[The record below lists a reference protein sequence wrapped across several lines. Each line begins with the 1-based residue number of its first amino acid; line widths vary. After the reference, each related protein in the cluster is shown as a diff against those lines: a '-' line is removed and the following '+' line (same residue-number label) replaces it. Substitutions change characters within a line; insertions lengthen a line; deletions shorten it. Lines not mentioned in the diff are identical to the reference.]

1 MSRVVRV
8 SDTDYKITVETGGTI
23 VLDTGVNTPVAPA
36 GWIGGVIVT
45 GDLRVLGNTTTVDTT
60 NLQIEDN
67 IILLN
72 KGETGSGVTEG
83 SAGIQI
89 QRSLNSASPTF
100 PDALIVYD
108 EAQDE
113 FVLKYTNNVR
123 IPLKTNEIR
132 SGGGDLKIFTDPNP
146 GTGVISVSDIPDYEL
161 RATDPDD
168 IPNIQ
173 WVYDYVLA
181 FGGVALVDRFSSF
194 SGVTPLDTGGRAYD
208 TGAGDP
214 ASKIEFTVDGIKRL
228 ELSTS
233 GATITGVLDS
243 DQIRIANNRIDI
255 NTSNQDL
262 IIGASGTGSV
272 VVDDNL
278 RITAAAS
285 DPAFN
290 ADGTKI
296 YVKDPEYGGS
306 GLYFVDRDDYRDELV
321 SRRKAIA
328 YSMIF

>member
-1 MSRVVRV
+1 MSKVVRV

-23 VLDTGVNTPVAPA
+23 VLDTGVNTPIAPA
-36 GWIGGVIVT
+36 GWIGGVIIT
-45 GDLRVLGNTTTVDTT
+45 GDLRVLGNTTTVDTI
-60 NLQIEDN
+60 NLAIEDN

-72 KGETGSGVTEG
+72 KGEAGSGITEG

-89 QRSLNSASPTF
+89 QRSENSASLAF
-100 PDALIVYD
+100 PDAQILYD
-108 EAQDE
+108 EGADE
-113 FVLKYTNNVR
+113 FVLKYTNNTL
-123 IPLKTNEIR
+123 IPLKINSIRTNNSDLEINTGLTG
-132 SGGGDLKIFTDPNP
+132 S
-146 GTGVISVSDIPDYEL
+146 GVISVSGVPDYEL

-168 IPNIQ
+168 IPNLQ

-181 FGGVALVDRFSSF
+181 FGGVALVDRFSAF
-194 SGVTPLDTGGRAYD
+194 DGTTPLDTGARAFD
-208 TGAGDP
+208 TDAGD
-214 ASKIEFTVDGIKRL
+214 AESKIVLEVDGITRT
-228 ELSTS
+228 ELTTS
-233 GATITGVLDS
+233 GVIITGNLDA
-243 DQIRIANNRIDI
+243 DQVRIAGNRIDI
-255 NTSNQDL
+255 NSSNQDL

-278 RITAAAS
+278 RITVASS

-290 ADGTKI
+290 SDGTKV

-306 GLYFVDRDDYRDELV
+306 GLYFVNRDDYRDELV

>member
-36 GWIGGVIVT
+36 GWIGGVIIT

-60 NLQIEDN
+60 NLAIEDN

-72 KGETGSGVTEG
+72 KGETGLGITEG

-89 QRSLNSASPTF
+89 QRSENSANPGF
-100 PDALIVYD
+100 PDAQILYSESADEIVLQYD
-108 EAQDE
+108 GTGA
-113 FVLKYTNNVR
+113 L
-123 IPLKTNEIR
+123 IPLKINSIR
-132 SGGGDLKIFTDPNP
+132 T
-146 GTGVISVSDIPDYEL
+146 GTGNLNINTGLTGSGVISVSGVPSYEL

-168 IPNIQ
+168 IPNLQ
-173 WVYDYVLA
+173 WVYNYVLA
-181 FGGVALVDRFSSF
+181 FGGIALVDRFSAY
-194 SGVTPLDTGGRAYD
+194 SGTSPLDTGGRAYD
-208 TGAGDP
+208 TGQGDP
-214 ASKIEFTVDGIKRL
+214 ESKIEFTVDGVTRT
-228 ELSTS
+228 ELTTS
-233 GATITGVLDS
+233 GVIISGVLDS
-243 DQIRIANNRIDI
+243 DRIRISGNRIDI
-255 NTSNQDL
+255 NSSNEDL

-278 RITAAAS
+278 RITVAAS
-285 DPAFN
+285 DPTFN

>member
-23 VLDTGVNTPVAPA
+23 VLDTGVNTPIAPA
-36 GWIGGVIVT
+36 GWIGGVIIT

-60 NLQIEDN
+60 NLAIEDN

-72 KGETGSGVTEG
+72 KGETGLGVTEG

-89 QRSLNSASPTF
+89 QRSENSASPVF
-100 PDALIVYD
+100 PDVQILYNESTDDIVLQYTTGTL
-108 EAQDE
+108 
-113 FVLKYTNNVR
+113 VPLKINTIRTNN
-123 IPLKTNEIR
+123 
-132 SGGGDLKIFTDPNP
+132 SDLNINT
-146 GTGVISVSDIPDYEL
+146 GAVGAGVISVSSVPNYEL

-168 IPNIQ
+168 IPNLQ
-173 WVYDYVLA
+173 WVYNYVLA
-181 FGGVALVDRFSSF
+181 FGGVALVDRFSAF
-194 SGVTPLDTGGRAYD
+194 DGTTPLDTGGRAYD
-208 TGAGDP
+208 TDAGDP
-214 ASKIEFTVDGIKRL
+214 VSEIEFTVDGANRL
-228 ELSTS
+228 NLTTS
-233 GATITGVLDS
+233 GAVITGILDS
-243 DQIRIANNRIDI
+243 DEIRIAGNRIDI
-255 NTSNQDL
+255 NSSNRDL
-262 IIGASGTGSV
+262 ILGASGTGSV

-278 RITAAAS
+278 RITVVAS
-285 DPAFN
+285 DPLSN
-290 ADGTKI
+290 PDGTKF

>member
-8 SDTDYKITVETGGTI
+8 SDSDYKITVETGGTI
-23 VLDTGVNTPVAPA
+23 VLDTGVNTPIAPA
-36 GWIGGVIVT
+36 GWIGGVIIT

-72 KGETGSGVTEG
+72 KGETGSGVSEG

-89 QRSLNSASPTF
+89 QRSLNSASPSF
-100 PDALIVYD
+100 PDAQILYNESTDEIVL
-108 EAQDE
+108 Q
-113 FVLKYTNNVR
+113 YTTGTL
-123 IPLKTNEIR
+123 IPLKVNAIRTNNT
-132 SGGGDLKIFTDPNP
+132 DLVINT
-146 GTGVISVSDIPDYEL
+146 GVIGSGVISVAGVPGYET

-173 WVYDYVLA
+173 WVYNYVLA

-208 TGAGDP
+208 IGAGDP
-214 ASKIEFTVDGIKRL
+214 ASKIEFTVDGLERL
-228 ELSTS
+228 ELTTS
-233 GATITGVLDS
+233 GAVITGILDS
-243 DQIRIANNRIDI
+243 DQIRISGNRIDI

-262 IIGASGTGSV
+262 VIGASGTGSV

-278 RITAAAS
+278 RITVAAS
-285 DPAFN
+285 NPAFN

-306 GLYFVDRDDYRDELV
+306 GLYFVNRDDYRDELV

-328 YSMIF
+328 YSMIL